1 VDPCRGGM
9 ASRLIR
15 AFRRAG
21 TERGHQRAGRG
32 RRQKWHTRTRR
43 ARWFKGRGLLRALM
57 MLWAAFLRSFSCLR
71 GVRSLGLPI
80 GSTAAVIALATF
92 SAPVKALGFHWR
104 LNSFNGQPVSGGVV
118 KGAIS
123 GLLDNTSSQTAG
135 LIVAVD
141 SAPNTPAGGWINDGP
156 FSGETGFS
164 VLNGEATAG
173 NAFFG
178 SISGDCLY
186 LRGGSQYE
194 PGLSDSSLVIYNAA
208 PDGVTTYA
216 PQVSAVPDPLPLL
229 GAASALGWS
238 RKVRNRLRNAQR
250 SAR

>member
-1 VDPCRGGM
+1 M
-9 ASRLIR
+9 ASTLIR
-15 AFRRAG
+15 AFRRTG

-43 ARWFKGRGLLRALM
+43 PRWFKRCGLLRAIM
-57 MLWAAFLRSFSCLR
+57 MLRAAFLRSFSCLR

-92 SAPVKALGFHWR
+92 SAPAKALGFSWQFSN
-104 LNSFNGQPVSGGVV
+104 LDGQPVSGGVV
-118 KGAIS
+118 KGTIS

-164 VLNGEATAG
+164 VLNGEVTTV

-178 SISGDCLY
+178 NTSGDCLCF
-186 LRGGSQYE
+186 GDGS
-194 PGLSDSSLVIYNAA
+194 
-208 PDGVTTYA
+208 
-216 PQVSAVPDPLPLL
+216 
-229 GAASALGWS
+229 
-238 RKVRNRLRNAQR
+238 
-250 SAR
+250 

>member
-1 VDPCRGGM
+1 M
-9 ASRLIR
+9 ASTLIR
-15 AFRRAG
+15 VFRRAG
-21 TERGHQRAGRG
+21 RERGHRRAGRG

-43 ARWFKGRGLLRALM
+43 ARWFKGRGLLRATM
-57 MLWAAFLRSFSCLR
+57 MLQAAFLRSFSCLR

-156 FSGETGFS
+156 FSGETGFLFS
-164 VLNGEATAG
+164 TVRPPLAMLSLEASPATAY
-173 NAFFG
+173 
-178 SISGDCLY
+178 IL
-186 LRGGSQYE
+186 E
-194 PGLSDSSLVIYNAA
+194 VGLSMSQGCQI
-208 PDGVTTYA
+208 
-216 PQVSAVPDPLPLL
+216 LL
-229 GAASALGWS
+229 WS
-238 RKVRNRLRNAQR
+238 YTMPPRMA
-250 SAR
+250 